1 MFLSFVIIATSIL
14 YATAEAAYRID
25 NAGNLLA
32 TAKKSPISLIDLNP
46 QIIFETRPAGLR
58 TT

>member
-25 NAGNLLA
+25 NAGNLLP
-32 TAKKSPISLIDLNP
+32 KPKRWPNSLIDLNP
-46 QIIFETRPAGLR
+46 QIIFERRPVGLR